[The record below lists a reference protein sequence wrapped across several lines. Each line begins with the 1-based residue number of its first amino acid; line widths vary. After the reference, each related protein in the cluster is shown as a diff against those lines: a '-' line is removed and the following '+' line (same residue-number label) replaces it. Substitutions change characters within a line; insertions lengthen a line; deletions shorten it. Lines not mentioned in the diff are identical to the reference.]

1 MRLQFPWGTKRD
13 GRKRERGIEGELGK
27 GSVRRRGVVENEW
40 MIDQEAALER
50 THKVEIDGGTGRRIK
65 QQPTKD
71 TNRL

>member
-40 MIDQEAALER
+40 MIAADVKLSLVSR
-50 THKVEIDGGTGRRIK
+50 KGLAGT
-65 QQPTKD
+65 D
-71 TNRL
+71 TLC